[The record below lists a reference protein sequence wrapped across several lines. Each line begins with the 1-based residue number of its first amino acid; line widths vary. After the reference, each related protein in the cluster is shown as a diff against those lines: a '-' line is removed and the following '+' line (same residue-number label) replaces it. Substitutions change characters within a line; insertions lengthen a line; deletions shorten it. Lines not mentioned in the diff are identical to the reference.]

1 MYLLQVF
8 DITAREVCPGKGG
21 GGRGGGG
28 GGGAAGGVAPG
39 ELGLV
44 IIFV

>member
-8 DITAREVCPGKGG
+8 DITAREVCPGKG
-21 GGRGGGG
+21 GGGG